1 MNCRPKFATPTVL
14 CRAVAIWFVCVLG
27 AAQAAEPPDARLAA
41 RQAQQWATACM
52 ACHGGEG
59 KAEGVGRVI
68 GGRPAAE
75 LFEALLAFKRGER
88 VGSVMPTLVRAFGAD
103 ELKAIA
109 DVFGS
114 IK

>member
-1 MNCRPKFATPTVL
+1 MNCRPKFASPTVL

-88 VGSVMPTLVRAFGAD
+88 GGSVMPTLVRAFGAD

-109 DVFGS
+109 DVFSGF
-114 IK
+114 K